1 MRTVL
6 LGSDFMYDNDG
17 NLKPIE
23 INTSIGWNGYD
34 KLESDEEALD
44 LTGLVT
50 FIEENNFTKIEYI
63 GNVESFFTKLSGS
76 ISVPCEIHR
85 QSQTSITIP
94 NIDDN
99 DETLII
105 RSAYDTTALVDEQYC
120 KDKINFLNLIKNSSF
135 SHEFAY
141 IDEDD
146 NLVNNITTIHDNGNH
161 PNFLLK
167 AVLPDYDK
175 NIYPKLYKIT
185 TQEELDNLLSTITEG
200 YFLMP
205 YYYNDKNIQ
214 EDHVSIIRSLNI
226 LFPPNLESIHV
237 GSYHKIC
244 ENSVY
249 DNAEY
254 DENLELKSEFREQY
268 VTGTKR
274 VFRPKLDDTDLVE
287 MADGTFKTAADL
299 EVGDLLKTI
308 DIPNPFEV
316 DNRNDLVN
324 YKISFDE
331 LVAGTTYSTNAITF
345 KKRINTRAHLV
356 TIKFTDGTDWLDYA
370 ASNYLTERDGEIRFL
385 ESQQL
390 VAGDKFILLDTSSPD
405 TVSFIEKTVSSIEGK
420 MEFFNGWD
428 ITVERAHLFLTKESG
443 DSSSSYVAVEHNVI
457 SCYKFDPNCGQ
468 CWQTGCGNCGKGWVC
483 CNFYSWWNPWGYC
496 GACC

>member
-6 LGSDFMYDNDG
+6 LGTDFMYDNSG

-23 INTSIGWNGYD
+23 VNTSVGWNGYD
-34 KLESDEEALD
+34 KLESDEETLD
-44 LTGLVT
+44 LTGLVS
-50 FIEENNFTKIEYI
+50 FIEEHNFTKVEYI
-63 GNVESFFTKLSGS
+63 GNLDSFFKHLTGSLS
-76 ISVPCEIHR
+76 IPCEIHR
-85 QSQTSITIP
+85 QNPTSITIP
-94 NIDDN
+94 NIEDN

-105 RSAYDTTALVDEQYC
+105 RSAYDTTAIVDEQYC
-120 KDKINFLNLIKNSSF
+120 KDKINFLNLIKNSTF

-146 NLVNNITTIHDNGNH
+146 NLVNNITAIHDNGNH

-214 EDHVSIIRSLNI
+214 EDHVSIIRSLNL
-226 LFPPNLESIHV
+226 LFPPDLESIHL
-237 GSYHKIC
+237 GAYHKIC
-244 ENSVY
+244 ENAVHG
-249 DNAEY
+249 NAEY
-254 DENLELKSEFREQY
+254 ENTELKPEFREQY

-274 VFRPKLDDTDLVE
+274 IFKPKLDDTDLVE

-316 DNRNDLVN
+316 DNRDDLVN
-324 YKISFDE
+324 YRISYDE

-345 KKRINTRAHLV
+345 KKRISTRAHIVVL
-356 TIKFTDGTDWLDYA
+356 KFTDGTDWLDYA
-370 ASNYLTERDGEIRFL
+370 ASNYLVEREGEIRFL
-385 ESQQL
+385 QSQEL
-390 VAGDKFILLDTSSPD
+390 IAGDKFILIDTSTPD
-405 TVSFIEKTVSSIEGK
+405 TVSFIEKTIESTEGSMK
-420 MEFFNGWD
+420 FFNGWD
-428 ITVERAHLFLTKESG
+428 ITVERAHLFLTKESE
-443 DSSSSYVAVEHNVI
+443 DTSSSYVAIEHNYI
-457 SCYKFDPNCGQ
+457 SCYKFDDNCAQ
-468 CWQTGCGNCGKGWVC
+468 CWQYGCAACSKYQC
-483 CNFYSWWNPWGYC
+483 CNFFSLWNPWGFC
-496 GACC
+496 NICC